1 MPPTRNQSRF
11 RSRWF
16 NRRAIVR
23 NLEFIQDLIVVCLG
37 IGLLVE
43 MIILLWAIFSSLL
56 EPFNFQAITSDILFL
71 LILVELFRLLI
82 NFLEEHR
89 ISVGVAV
96 EVTIV
101 SVLRE
106 IIVHGVLEIEWG
118 QVLAICAFL
127 LVMGALLLICTQT
140 PYACELKNG
149 DRVSESSTTA
159 DDAKTKVG
167 F

>member
-1 MPPTRNQSRF
+1 MPPTTNKSRF
-11 RSRWF
+11 RHRWF

-23 NLEFIQDLIVVCLG
+23 NLEVVQDLIVVCLG
-37 IGLLVE
+37 VSLLFE

-82 NFLEEHR
+82 NFLEDRR

-96 EVTIV
+96 EVAIV

-106 IIVHGVLEIEWG
+106 IIVHGVLEIDWS

-127 LVMGALLLICTQT
+127 LVLGALLLICTQT

-149 DRVSESSTTA
+149 DDLSKSSTTA
-159 DDAKTKVG
+159 DDAKSKVG

>member
-1 MPPTRNQSRF
+1 MPATRNQSRF
-11 RSRWF
+11 RHGWF
-16 NRRAIVR
+16 NLRAIVR
-23 NLEFIQDLIVVCLG
+23 NLEVIQDLIV
-37 IGLLVE
+37 IGLGVGLLFE
-43 MIILLWAIFSSLL
+43 MIVLLWAIFSSLL
-56 EPFNFQAITSDILFL
+56 KPFNFQAITSDILFL

-82 NFLEEHR
+82 NFLEDHR

-96 EVTIV
+96 EVAIV

-140 PYACELKNG
+140 PDVCELEEI
-149 DRVSESSTTA
+149 DEIFESSTTA
-159 DDAKTKVG
+159 EEMGNQPKL
-167 F
+167 